1 MAMSKGCTIALVIV
15 GILFLLIIIGIV
27 IVWMN
32 KDKIVEASLDY
43 MIATT
48 EKEINADLPPG
59 YTPES
64 VHDILAALKSGI
76 KSHDIDSR
84 EIQILAR
91 EFQDDMQDKKINQEE
106 GARLLEM
113 IVKALPPGTVP
124 TDSLPEAPTDSLG
137 DRPDSTS

>member
-1 MAMSKGCTIALVIV
+1 MAMSKGCTIALVVV

-48 EKEINADLPPG
+48 EREIKADLPPG

-64 VHDILAALKSGI
+64 VHNILATLKGGI
-76 KSHDIDSR
+76 KSGEIDSR
-84 EIQILAR
+84 EIQILAT
-91 EFQDDMQDKKINQEE
+91 EFQSDMKDKKIDQEE
-106 GARLLEM
+106 GARILDL
-113 IVKALPPGTVP
+113 IVKALPPEAVP
-124 TDSLPEAPTDSLG
+124 TDSLPRAPTDSLG
-137 DRPDSTS
+137 NRPDSTA